1 MPGAAFVFGQLTLH
15 VPFGVPFDVPFGGS
29 LHTPFDAALNL
40 HRLQPGGS
48 RRPKQHAK
56 ATDEP
61 REANCP
67 ASMLRVE
74 HGLQLIE

>member
-15 VPFGVPFDVPFGGS
+15 VPFGVPFDGS

-48 RRPKQHAK
+48 RRPKPHAK
-56 ATDEP
+56 ATDDP
-61 REANCP
+61 RKANCP

>member
-1 MPGAAFVFGQLTLH
+1 MPRAAFAFGQLTLH
-15 VPFGVPFDVPFGGS
+15 VPFGVPFGVPFDGS
-29 LHTPFDAALNL
+29 LHTPFDAAL
-40 HRLQPGGS
+40 S
-48 RRPKQHAK
+48 PKQHAK